1 MNKLMYNFLDNL
13 YPNFVVRK
21 TKFGNSYINNG
32 DLFSVEDKMCAIKSI
47 CNFFSV
53 TVFDGTV
60 IFKSWIK
67 TKPVYVRLENSTT
80 DIFVPK
86 PNVSNNRTVL

>member
-1 MNKLMYNFLDNL
+1 MFDFLDNL

-21 TKFGNSYINNG
+21 TKFGNSYVNNDDVFSIHDKRTAINN
-32 DLFSVEDKMCAIKSI
+32 LCS
-47 CNFFSV
+47 FFSI
-53 TVFDGTV
+53 TMSEGAEVFV
-60 IFKSWIK
+60 SWLK

-86 PNVSNNRTVL
+86 RNVSNNRTVL